1 MRYETCERH
10 ALRDVCATCVTRRV
24 SDMRYEM
31 CERHALRTCERHVLR
46 DVALYI
52 LTLVLGVLK
61 TLLVPFLLNI
71 TVRHLW
77 RIYVTSLRDR
87 NCLLPL
93 PPGEFGLPIIGETV
107 QMLLNMNEFTRRKR
121 AQYGDVYV
129 THFLGN
135 PTVRVC
141 GAKHVRSVLRGKHTT
156 VEAVWPRSTQLLLG
170 AGSLSQATGQDH
182 LTKKRALMKTFSF
195 DALSKYVPTVQGIT
209 QTYIHFWL
217 KKGIING
224 YEELR
229 TLNFALSCRVLIGAT
244 LDRIECQ
251 RLMNVFE
258 TFTSNIFSMPVNM
271 RGFGFWKALG
281 ARQVLM
287 DKIDEVI
294 QSRRQRSGVEEKDNV
309 LSIILQSN
317 DFDDFSQLELKNMC
331 LELLFA
337 GHGTTSSAES
347 YLVYVLT
354 KRPDVC
360 RKIREEMTSY
370 GIFTHDLPLTDS
382 LSLQLLNKLTYLNSV
397 VKEVLRISPPVGGG
411 FRQALETFE
420 INGYQVPKGWKV
432 VYSIANTH
440 NITGHFQDPT
450 NFDPDRWS
458 NKQTSGDPWGYL
470 PFGGGR
476 RACAGKDLAR
486 LMLKVFAVELLGRCD
501 VGLLKDDTVF
511 RTFPLPSP
519 KDGMPLYVRM
529 KSQ

>member
-1 MRYETCERH
+1 
-10 ALRDVCATCVTRRV
+10 
-24 SDMRYEM
+24 
-31 CERHALRTCERHVLR
+31 
-46 DVALYI
+46 
-52 LTLVLGVLK
+52 

-107 QMLLNMNEFTRRKR
+107 QMLLN
-121 AQYGDVYV
+121 
-129 THFLGN
+129 
-135 PTVRVC
+135 
-141 GAKHVRSVLRGKHTT
+141 HVRSVLRGKHTT

-258 TFTSNIFSMPVNM
+258 TFT
-271 RGFGFWKALG
+271 
-281 ARQVLM
+281 
-287 DKIDEVI
+287 
-294 QSRRQRSGVEEKDNV
+294 RQRSGVEEKDNV

-519 KDGMPLYVRM
+519 KDGMP
-529 KSQ
+529 